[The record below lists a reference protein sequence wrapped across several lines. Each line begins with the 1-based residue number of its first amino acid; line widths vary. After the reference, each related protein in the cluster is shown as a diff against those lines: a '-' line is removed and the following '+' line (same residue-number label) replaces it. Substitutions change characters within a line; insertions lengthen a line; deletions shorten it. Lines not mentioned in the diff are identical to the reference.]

1 MIKVLDSVS
10 VPFWGYIFS
19 NKPKMTNPLTP
30 EEFPSPTVV
39 LYSLIVYQ
47 DGKEVY
53 YEKFPSPTG
62 VIYSLIQLKKEVL
75 IMISVSVLF
84 WGYIFSNIC
93 TRKRICIQL
102 LFPSPTGV
110 LYSLI
115 VTINNV
121 WCDTDTFPSPTGV
134 LYSLNLNMVS
144 VQKVTQNRFPSPT
157 GVLYSLIIYVL
168 YVIQLI
174 QFPSPT
180 GVLYSLICTIQSQ
193 CPKAITFPSPTGVLY
208 SLILSL

>member
-115 VTINNV
+115 
-121 WCDTDTFPSPTGV
+121 
-134 LYSLNLNMVS
+134 
-144 VQKVTQNRFPSPT
+144 
-157 GVLYSLIIYVL
+157 
-168 YVIQLI
+168 
-174 QFPSPT
+174 
-180 GVLYSLICTIQSQ
+180 
-193 CPKAITFPSPTGVLY
+193 
-208 SLILSL
+208 LSL

>member
-30 EEFPSPTVV
+30 EE
-39 LYSLIVYQ
+39 
-47 DGKEVY
+47 
-53 YEKFPSPTG
+53 FPSPTG

-93 TRKRICIQL
+93 TRKRICI
-102 LFPSPTGV
+102 

-115 VTINNV
+115 LKKLWQRQEQT
-121 WCDTDTFPSPTGV
+121 T
-134 LYSLNLNMVS
+134 VS
-144 VQKVTQNRFPSPT
+144 VPFWGYIFSNMTEFYNPT
-157 GVLYSLIIYVL
+157 TL
-168 YVIQLI
+168 
-174 QFPSPT
+174 
-180 GVLYSLICTIQSQ
+180 
-193 CPKAITFPSPTGVLY
+193 KNKFPSPTGVLY

>member
-30 EEFPSPTVV
+30 EE
-39 LYSLIVYQ
+39 
-47 DGKEVY
+47 
-53 YEKFPSPTG
+53 FPSPTG

-115 VTINNV
+115 LKQLWQRQEQT
-121 WCDTDTFPSPTGV
+121 T
-134 LYSLNLNMVS
+134 VS
-144 VQKVTQNRFPSPT
+144 VPFWGYIFSNMTEFYNPTTLKNKFPSPT
-157 GVLYSLIIYVL
+157 GVLYSLIIY
-168 YVIQLI
+168 
-174 QFPSPT
+174 
-180 GVLYSLICTIQSQ
+180 G
-193 CPKAITFPSPTGVLY
+193 
-208 SLILSL
+208 

>member
-157 GVLYSLIIYVL
+157 GVLYSLIIY
-168 YVIQLI
+168 
-174 QFPSPT
+174 
-180 GVLYSLICTIQSQ
+180 G
-193 CPKAITFPSPTGVLY
+193 
-208 SLILSL
+208 

>member
-30 EEFPSPTVV
+30 EE
-39 LYSLIVYQ
+39 
-47 DGKEVY
+47 
-53 YEKFPSPTG
+53 FPSPTG

-115 VTINNV
+115 KMKSQQLNQKNVSVPYWGSIFSNPVSVKPAFMRIN
-121 WCDTDTFPSPTGV
+121 
-134 LYSLNLNMVS
+134 YSLCVAKN
-144 VQKVTQNRFPSPT
+144 FF
-157 GVLYSLIIYVL
+157 IIL
-168 YVIQLI
+168 
-174 QFPSPT
+174 
-180 GVLYSLICTIQSQ
+180 
-193 CPKAITFPSPTGVLY
+193 A
-208 SLILSL
+208 